1 MIIKAA
7 MMAFGLALAIL
18 EMQVEQPDGVVLLIA
33 GALFG
38 MGLHWY
44 KRGWSWRTF
53 VVGLLVAAGFPVAV
67 GAVTMGEPLLALIGF
82 VLFGIA
88 GRIGRK

>member
-1 MIIKAA
+1 MIIQAG
-7 MMAFGLALAIL
+7 MMGVGLALTIL
-18 EMQVEQPDGVVLLIA
+18 ELQVEQPDGVVLLIA

-53 VVGLLVAAGFPVAV
+53 AVGVLVAAGFPVAV
-67 GAVTMGEPLLALIGF
+67 GAVTMGEPLLALIAF

-88 GRIGRK
+88 GRIGCK